1 MPTFTAEHLG
11 SFVEVVLTRAG
22 LTADEA
28 RHCADAA
35 VFANLRGTE
44 THGIVYMIPRML
56 KSLQSG
62 QTVPG
67 AQHEVTRES
76 SGSALLRSNGQ
87 AGPMLGYLAMQLAV
101 QKARQNGVGVVVTI
115 NGGPLG
121 MLGYFADL
129 AARQGLFGLVMAN
142 TSPSV
147 APHGS
152 STAVFGTNPFAY
164 AAPGATGPTI
174 LLDIATSVAAS
185 GKLASARRRGES
197 LPDGWI
203 VDAAGAWIT
212 DPNRSGDGAML
223 AFGGHKGSGI
233 ALLVHVLT
241 GMLGGTTV
249 GGESTHGNPDPNVRG
264 QSCFYLAID
273 PEHFASRETFERL
286 ADRQIAYVHA
296 AQPLPG
302 FEEVLV
308 PGARGARTAEVRQR
322 EGIPVPEADWS
333 AVLAAISSAGL
344 PADEIASQYT
354 ALVEAHSA
362 TGS

>member
-1 MPTFTAEHLG
+1 LPTFTAETLG
-11 SFVEVVLTRAG
+11 SFVETVMTRAG

-44 THGIVYMIPRML
+44 THGIVYIVPRML
-56 KSLQSG
+56 RSIQSG

-67 AQHEVTRES
+67 ARHQVVRES
-76 SGSALLRSNGQ
+76 GGSALLRSNGQ
-87 AGPMLGYLAMQLAV
+87 AGPMFGFEAMQLAV
-101 QKARQNGVGVVVTI
+101 KKARQNGVASVVTI

-129 AARQGLFGLVMAN
+129 AARQGQFGMVMAN

-147 APHGS
+147 APYGS

-164 AAPGATGPTI
+164 AAPAAHGPTI
-174 LLDIATSVAAS
+174 LLDVATSMAAS
-185 GKLASARRRGES
+185 GKLASARRRKQA
-197 LPDGWI
+197 LPEGWI
-203 VDAAGAWIT
+203 VDETGAWIT
-212 DPNRSGDGAML
+212 DPMRSGDGAMV

-249 GGESTHGNPDPNVRG
+249 GGEVTHENPDPKVRG
-264 QSCFYLAID
+264 QSVFYLAID

-286 ADRQIAYVHA
+286 ADRQIDYIHG

-302 FEEVLV
+302 FEEVLS
-308 PGARGARTAEVRQR
+308 PGARGARTAGVRRR
-322 EGIPVPEADWS
+322 EGIPVPDADWT
-333 AVLAAISSAGL
+333 AVLDAIGQAGL
-344 PADEIASQYT
+344 PAEEIVDEVRPRVRS
-354 ALVEAHSA
+354 
-362 TGS
+362 

>member
-1 MPTFTAEHLG
+1 MRRTGLPTFTAEHLG
-11 SFVEVVLTRAG
+11 KFVESVLTRAG

-44 THGIVYMIPRML
+44 THGIVYIIPRML
-56 KSLQSG
+56 RSIRSG

-67 AQHEVTRES
+67 AQHEVVRES
-76 SGSALLRSNGQ
+76 GGSALLRSNGQ
-87 AGPMLGYLAMQLAV
+87 AGPMFGCLGMQMAV
-101 QKARQNGVGVVVTI
+101 KQARQNGVGAVVTI

-147 APHGS
+147 APYGS

-164 AAPGATGPTI
+164 AAPAATGPTI
-174 LLDIATSVAAS
+174 LLDIATSMAAS
-185 GKLASARRRGES
+185 GKLASARRRGEP
-197 LPDGWI
+197 LPEGWI
-203 VDAAGAWIT
+203 VDATGEWIT
-212 DPNRSGDGAML
+212 DPMRSGDGAML

-241 GMLGGTTV
+241 GLLGGTTV
-249 GGESTHGNPDPNVRG
+249 GGEVTHDNPDPNVRG

-273 PEHFASRETFERL
+273 PEHFASRATFERL
-286 ADRQIAYVHA
+286 ADRQIDYIHA

-302 FEEVLV
+302 FEEVLS
-308 PGARGARTAEVRQR
+308 PGARGWRTAEARQR
-322 EGIPVPEADWS
+322 DGIPVPEADWS
-333 AVLAAISSAGL
+333 AVLAAIKQAGL
-344 PADEIASQYT
+344 PAEEIAKDYVSRVG
-354 ALVEAHSA
+354 A
-362 TGS
+362 